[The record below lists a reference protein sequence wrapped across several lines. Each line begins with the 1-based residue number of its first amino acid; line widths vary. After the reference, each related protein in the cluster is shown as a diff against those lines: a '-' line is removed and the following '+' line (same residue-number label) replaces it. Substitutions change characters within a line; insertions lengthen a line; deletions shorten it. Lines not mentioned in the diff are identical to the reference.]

1 MTKYIATEEDEKL
14 TNQNSNNPIDFDDIN
29 AKLIGNAE
37 SYCHTWLPG
46 GKVKGG
52 SYRMGGI
59 D

>member
-1 MTKYIATEEDEKL
+1 MAKYIATDEDEKL
-14 TNQNSNNPIDFDDIN
+14 THQPIGNPIDFDDIN

-52 SYRMGGI
+52 SVH
-59 D
+59 DK